1 MYGRTTPAQAS
12 VSYPATSMTMT
23 PMTSG
28 TVMLVARDTFAA
40 VVSRSYTPTTDVVDS
55 ASRSAT
61 LRLAFKTY
69 DWKSVS
75 CSDTDHRH
83 EPRAMSKSGIN
94 ACNGPPPVVVSTAHD
109 TAKARVQSRQ
119 RKDVTQRHVPV

>member
-1 MYGRTTPAQAS
+1 
-12 VSYPATSMTMT
+12 MTMT

-75 CSDTDHRH
+75 YSDTDHRH
-83 EPRAMSKSGIN
+83 EPRVM
-94 ACNGPPPVVVSTAHD
+94 
-109 TAKARVQSRQ
+109 
-119 RKDVTQRHVPV
+119 